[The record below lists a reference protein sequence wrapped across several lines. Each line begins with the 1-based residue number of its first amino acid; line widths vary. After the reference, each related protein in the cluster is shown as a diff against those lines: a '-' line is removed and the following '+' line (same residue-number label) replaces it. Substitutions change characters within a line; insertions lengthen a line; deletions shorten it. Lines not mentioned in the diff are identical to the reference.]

1 MSKELK
7 NLSNAMADAVEE
19 AGASTVM
26 VNARRRIPASGI
38 ALTKEIILT
47 AHHVVERDEDITV
60 TLPDGE
66 ELSAELIGRDP
77 GTDLALLKLEKA
89 AATPA
94 KTNGEPRVGELVLA
108 LGRPSTDGIQAS
120 LGIVS
125 AIGGPVRTR
134 RGGHLES
141 HLRTD
146 ATPYPGFSGGPLID
160 AEGKIVGINTSG
172 HGYALTIPIET
183 AQKIAAHLEKHGSVK
198 RGYLGIRSQLVDLP
212 TKAKKDH
219 KLENDTGLLVIGL
232 EENSPAGDAGVII
245 GDIIIGINDQP
256 VANHEELMAHLTGD
270 VVGSPTPMQVLRGG
284 QPETIKVTVA
294 ERKPETQKRRRRM
307 RTFSHQVPG
316 GRHGRDRHS
325 RGRPQVWIQKYSD
338 DD

>member
-7 NLSNAMADAVEE
+7 NLSNAMADAVEK

-38 ALTKEIILT
+38 ALTKELILT

-89 AATPA
+89 AAMPA
-94 KTNGEPRVGELVLA
+94 KTNGEPRVGQLALA
-108 LGRPSTDGIQAS
+108 LGRPSTSGIQAS

-125 AIGGPVRTR
+125 AISGPVRTR

-160 AEGKIVGINTSG
+160 AEGSILGINTSG

-183 AQKIAAHLEKHGSVK
+183 AQKIADHLEKHGSVK
-198 RGYLGIRSQLVDLP
+198 RGYLGIRSQMVDLP
-212 TKAKKDH
+212 NKAKKDH
-219 KLENDTGLLVIGL
+219 KLEYETGLLIIGL
-232 EENSPAGDAGVII
+232 EDDSPAGEAGAII
-245 GDIIIGINDQP
+245 GDIIIGINDNP
-256 VANHEELMAHLTGD
+256 VANHEELMANLTGD

-284 QPETIKVTVA
+284 QPETIEVTVA
-294 ERKPETQKRRRRM
+294 ERKPETHKRRRRM
-307 RTFSHQVPG
+307 RTFAHQMP
-316 GRHGRDRHS
+316 GRHRGRHS
-325 RGRPQVWIQKYSD
+325 RGPQVWIQKHSD